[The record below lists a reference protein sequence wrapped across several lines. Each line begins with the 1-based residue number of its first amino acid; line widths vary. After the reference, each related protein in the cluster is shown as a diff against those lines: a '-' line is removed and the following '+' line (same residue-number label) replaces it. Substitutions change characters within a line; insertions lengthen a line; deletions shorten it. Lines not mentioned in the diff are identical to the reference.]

1 MLSVDWRLHLA
12 RNCNSAHLAASSSTS
27 SWPTKLD
34 GSYFMRQSRNCAYAL
49 KLRSPIACCLS
60 CSRFFFLWHD
70 MRIKRPQ
77 YFDIVCLASVRKS
90 YVYVRVLCALHRPE
104 TPVSLRG
111 KNINTTNFATTK
123 DLHVAETSGK
133 CALFRQVV
141 YGNTH
146 AYTDTTQLTQML
158 VFNFL
163 SLPVSHLQ
171 V

>member
-1 MLSVDWRLHLA
+1 MDRTSCDKVGIA
-12 RNCNSAHLAASSSTS
+12 RTRS
-27 SWPTKLD
+27 
-34 GSYFMRQSRNCAYAL
+34 NCAVLLLVVSAVL
-49 KLRSPIACCLS
+49 V
-60 CSRFFFLWHD
+60 FFFLWHD